1 MSGWISLHRKIKKS
15 WISDNAEYFK
25 AWVFILLEVNHADI
39 RTIIDGELIEC
50 KRGQSLN
57 SISTWADL
65 FGKGW
70 TRQRVR
76 TFFKLLEKDEKINQ
90 EGLRKTTKLSVCNY
104 DTYQSSQP
112 RDNPQKNQEKTTNNN
127 DNKKQLNTSDK
138 SEGKMYKFSEWDMS
152 IAKAYHGHMSE
163 IHVNSS
169 LLRKTNLD
177 KWADEVRKLREID
190 NHPVQLIADVLF
202 FSRNDSFWQ
211 RNLISLASIR
221 GKGQNGF
228 PKFENA
234 MNSGV
239 QKGAVEPTKYL
250 KGIYD
255 DKL

>member
-39 RTIIDGELIEC
+39 RTIIDSELIEC

-138 SEGKMYKFSEWDMS
+138 SEGKIYKF
-152 IAKAYHGHMSE
+152 
-163 IHVNSS
+163 
-169 LLRKTNLD
+169 LLHLYILET
-177 KWADEVRKLREID
+177 
-190 NHPVQLIADVLF
+190 
-202 FSRNDSFWQ
+202 
-211 RNLISLASIR
+211 
-221 GKGQNGF
+221 
-228 PKFENA
+228 
-234 MNSGV
+234 
-239 QKGAVEPTKYL
+239 
-250 KGIYD
+250 
-255 DKL
+255 